1 MQRVGE
7 GLREDLELDD
17 FAAPYTRHKI
27 VLCLQVWD
35 RRAKDVR
42 VAGEEVADVLDA
54 DRFEPF
60 DLRRE
65 RDAKANVVNGR
76 WQTRQAHRVHA

>member
-35 RRAKDVR
+35 RCAKDVR
-42 VAGEEVADVLDA
+42 VAGEEVANVLDA

-65 RDAKANVVNGR
+65 REK
-76 WQTRQAHRVHA
+76 